1 MGLAYNIQLSVTG
14 LKLFA
19 GYAPAVTL
27 SLPFL
32 DLSEEKREEKDKF
45 LKWFN

>member
-32 DLSEEKREEKDKF
+32 DLSGEKKRGKTQVLEMV
-45 LKWFN
+45 